1 MMIWIILIHL
11 AQMNQGVIVFLLFP
25 VGQHLEKIMMIMNQ
39 KLLITSGTIEQ

>member
-11 AQMNQGVIVFLLFP
+11 AQMNQAVIVSLLFP

-39 KLLITSGTIEQ
+39 KLLITSGAIEQ